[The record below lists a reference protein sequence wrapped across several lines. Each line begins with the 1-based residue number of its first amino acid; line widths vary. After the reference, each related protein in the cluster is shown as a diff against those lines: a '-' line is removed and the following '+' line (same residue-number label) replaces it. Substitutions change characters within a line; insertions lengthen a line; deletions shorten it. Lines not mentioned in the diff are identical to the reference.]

1 MIGVIMRERSTPTKL
16 KIYEN
21 WLLKSYV
28 PINEWQCV
36 CVCVTLEWNNKKQ
49 KEHML
54 EISWKHYL
62 SAYEMKYLHN
72 LIKPQEYAKND
83 KFSNENIWMNHECI
97 FGKNGKNLWPVWV
110 EEDIQNRE
118 SRNNNNSMCPDS
130 TSICSSSKLC
140 TSQWKS

>member
-1 MIGVIMRERSTPTKL
+1 MQVPLDGWWISKNKLSLGDNDRCHYESKKHTDKTKNIWKL
-16 KIYEN
+16 VAEVLRTN
-21 WLLKSYV
+21 QWMT
-28 PINEWQCV
+28 V

-97 FGKNGKNLWPVWV
+97 FGKM
-110 EEDIQNRE
+110 ER
-118 SRNNNNSMCPDS
+118 
-130 TSICSSSKLC
+130 ICD
-140 TSQWKS
+140 QYE